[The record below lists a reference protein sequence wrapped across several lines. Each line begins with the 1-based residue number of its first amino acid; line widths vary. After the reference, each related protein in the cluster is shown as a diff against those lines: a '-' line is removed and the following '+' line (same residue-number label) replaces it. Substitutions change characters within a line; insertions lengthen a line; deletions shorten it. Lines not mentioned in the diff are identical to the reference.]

1 VGTQIKLAQDGIEHS
16 TTAVLNLQPEIR
28 KRVEAAMF
36 WVRTPRN
43 LILQSYRSDILR
55 VYSSYWIA
63 FECLVEAVNKAV
75 PRPTFPRKRN
85 KSKSTICFSSVRVT
99 SPPTIFRSVDKNIV
113 NPGFVGMVKHALTVC
128 FKADG
133 DRYAEECFHLL
144 PYADR
149 LYDIRNAVNHRGIDA
164 ENPTELVRV
173 DARIHRLWMIVWRM
187 FGYFIPFPVPV
198 DQKLLR
204 PLSGR

>member
-1 VGTQIKLAQDGIEHS
+1 MGTQIKLAQDGIEHS

-75 PRPTFPRKRN
+75 PRPTS
-85 KSKSTICFSSVRVT
+85 SK
-99 SPPTIFRSVDKNIV
+99 
-113 NPGFVGMVKHALTVC
+113 
-128 FKADG
+128 
-133 DRYAEECFHLL
+133 EEKQKQ
-144 PYADR
+144 
-149 LYDIRNAVNHRGIDA
+149 IDD
-164 ENPTELVRV
+164 L
-173 DARIHRLWMIVWRM
+173 
-187 FGYFIPFPVPV
+187 F
-198 DQKLLR
+198 
-204 PLSGR
+204 